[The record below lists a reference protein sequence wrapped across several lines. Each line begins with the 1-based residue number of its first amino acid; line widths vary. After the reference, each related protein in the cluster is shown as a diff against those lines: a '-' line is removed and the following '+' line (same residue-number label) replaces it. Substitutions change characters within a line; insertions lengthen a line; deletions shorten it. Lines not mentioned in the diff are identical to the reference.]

1 MIHYH
6 GLPIT
11 PTTAAVRAINGG
23 HAFVSFHRPDQLGI
37 AIECAQSFAVDNG
50 AFSAWKSGRPVADW
64 EQFYAWV
71 AELHRY
77 PMFDF
82 AVIPDVI
89 DGDEAANDALLQ
101 EWPWRLTA
109 PHVGAPV
116 WHLHESLDRL
126 DRLVSQW
133 PRICLGSSGEYA
145 QIGTDAWW
153 ARMDE
158 AMRIICDKEGRP
170 AAKLHGLRML
180 NPAVFTRFPFA
191 SADSTN
197 IARNIGIDKAWRGP
211 YPPAGKEARAAV
223 MRERIE
229 SQQSPAVW
237 VPAKWVAVPSV
248 VQAGLFADWESPC

>member
-11 PTTAAVRAINGG
+11 PATAAVRAVGGG
-23 HAFVSFHRPDQLGI
+23 HAFVSFRHPDQLTV
-37 AIECAQSFAVDNG
+37 ALEAAQSFAVDNG
-50 AFSAWKSGRPVADW
+50 AFSAWKSGEPITDW
-64 EQFYAWV
+64 QPFYEWV

-77 PMFDF
+77 PPFDF

-89 DGDEAANDALLQ
+89 DGDEADNDALLT

-116 WHLHESLDRL
+116 WHLHESLERL

-133 PRICLGSSGEYA
+133 PRICLGSSGEFA
-145 QIGTDAWW
+145 QIGTPAWW
-153 ARMDE
+153 VRMAQ
-158 AMRIICDKEGRP
+158 AMDVACDRDGRP

-180 NPAVFTRFPFA
+180 NPDVFTRFPFA

-197 IARNIGIDKAWRGP
+197 IAQNIGIDSAWRGT
-211 YPPAGKEARAAV
+211 YTPPTKEARAAI

-229 SQQSPAVW
+229 SQQSAVFW
-237 VPAKWVAVPSV
+237 DRKTAPI
-248 VQAGLFADWESPC
+248 QAPLFMEAA